1 MEQKHGKARQDETG
15 RRMTPS
21 QTGDNMMT
29 SPALPSAKMRGDR
42 VARFNLLAATALLMC
57 TSILLVLFQFYTLR
71 GALERNL
78 AIHAAM
84 LATPVAEAM
93 RRGDRLAVEQ
103 LLAPLAAAPAI
114 EQALAYSTD
123 GQPFARFARSGSDS
137 APAAPL
143 HGMHVAWRDGH
154 ATLLARLPGGA
165 ALLLRA
171 GLAPLYRSLLQ
182 SAAWTALVG
191 LLAFCVAVLMVR
203 RTRRAAQQ
211 AENHLHYLAHVD
223 PVTELPNRHE
233 FNEAMA
239 YALARADRQD
249 SSVGLLLLDLDN
261 FKIVND
267 TLGHHCGDH
276 LLKLVAQRLVA
287 VLRTTDVICRIGG
300 DEFVVIVDPADEASE
315 LVCVARKILAV
326 LAEPFALDGHQLHI
340 SASIGISLYPFDARD
355 VATLTRNA
363 DTAMYHA
370 KHQGKN
376 RYAVFKA
383 EMELRAQRRL
393 RMEANLRRA
402 LHDEELYLH
411 YQPQIDL
418 RSGRIVG
425 VEALLRWNCREMGV
439 MNPAEFIPVA
449 EESGVIV
456 ELGRWVLHTACRQA
470 ATWNKAG
477 LLDSLEH
484 VAVNLSASQ
493 VREPGLM
500 DDIRAI
506 LHETQL
512 PRGLLELE
520 ITEGVMM
527 EDVPANVEL
536 MRRLQETGIHLSIDD
551 FGTGY
556 SSMSYLKR
564 LPIDQL
570 KIDRSFVHDLPGE
583 GEAIVTAIIA
593 MAHSLKLKVVAEGV
607 ETLRQVEFLRSA
619 GCDNVQGFFFARPM
633 TAAQLTALLL
643 ERRDWSS
650 RTTVLQA

>member
-1 MEQKHGKARQDETG
+1 M
-15 RRMTPS
+15 MTPLI
-21 QTGDNMMT
+21 
-29 SPALPSAKMRGDR
+29 LPSVQLRGDR
-42 VARFNLLAATALLMC
+42 IARLNLLAA
-57 TSILLVLFQFYTLR
+57 
-71 GALERNL
+71 
-78 AIHAAM
+78 AAM
-84 LATPVAEAM
+84 LATASLLLILFQLFSLQESFQRNLHIQADMLAPAATQAM
-93 RRGDRLAVEQ
+93 REDNRLAAQQ
-103 LLAPLAAAPAI
+103 LLAPLSAAPHVR
-114 EQALAYSTD
+114 QALLYSPYGT
-123 GQPFARFARSGSDS
+123 PFARYARSGNDAVPTAPRNGLHLDYLDGS
-137 APAAPL
+137 AAIL
-143 HGMHVAWRDGH
+143 K
-154 ATLLARLPGGA
+154 TLPGGG
-165 ALLLRA
+165 ALYLRA
-171 GLAPLYRSLLQ
+171 SLAPLYASLAQ
-182 SAAWTALVG
+182 FSAFTVLVCLCAFG
-191 LLAFCVAVLMVR
+191 LTFLMVR
-203 RTRRAAQQ
+203 RTRTAAQH

-223 PVTELPNRHE
+223 SVTQLPNRHE
-233 FNEAMA
+233 FNDALA

-261 FKIVND
+261 FKVVND
-267 TLGHHCGDH
+267 TLGHHCGDQ
-276 LLKLVAQRLVA
+276 LLKLVAERLVA
-287 VLRTTDVICRIGG
+287 ILRGTDIICRIGG
-300 DEFVVIVDPADEASE
+300 DEFVVIVEPADDASE
-315 LVCVARKILAV
+315 MASVARKILAV
-326 LAEPFALDGHQLHI
+326 LAAPFDLEGHQLYV
-340 SASIGISLYPFDARD
+340 SASIGVSLYPFDAQD

-402 LHDEELYLH
+402 LQNEELYLH

-425 VEALLRWNCREMGV
+425 VEALIRWNCREMGQLS
-439 MNPAEFIPVA
+439 PAEFIPVA
-449 EESGVIV
+449 EESGIIV
-456 ELGRWVLHTACRQA
+456 DLGRWVLQSACRQA
-470 ATWNKAG
+470 AVWCKAG

-484 VAVNLSASQ
+484 VAVNLSACQ
-493 VREPGLM
+493 ARDPGLM

-506 LHETQL
+506 LDETQL
-512 PRGLLELE
+512 PHGLLELE
-520 ITEGVMM
+520 ITEGVLM
-527 EDVPANVEL
+527 DNIHANVEL

-593 MAHSLKLKVVAEGV
+593 MAHSLHLKVVAEGV
-607 ETLRQVEFLRSA
+607 ETLRQVEFLRTA

-643 ERRDWSS
+643 ERRDWST
-650 RTTVLQA
+650 RTILPA

>member
-1 MEQKHGKARQDETG
+1 MMAS
-15 RRMTPS
+15 PS
-21 QTGDNMMT
+21 
-29 SPALPSAKMRGDR
+29 LPSAKMRGDR
-42 VARFNLLAATALLMC
+42 VARFNLLAAAALMMV
-57 TSILLVLFQFYTLR
+57 TGAMLVLFQFHALQ
-71 GALERNL
+71 GALLRSL
-78 AIHAAM
+78 QVHAAM
-84 LATPVAEAM
+84 LATPVADAL
-93 RRGDRLAVEQ
+93 RRQDRLAAEQ
-103 LLAPLAAAPAI
+103 LLAPLAEVPAI
-114 EQALAYSTD
+114 EQALVYTPY
-123 GQPFARFARSGSDS
+123 GLPFARFARSGSAI
-137 APAAPL
+137 APAVPV
-143 HGMHVAWRDGH
+143 HGMHFAWSDGN
-154 ATLLARLPGGA
+154 ATLLARLPGGG
-165 ALLLRA
+165 ALLLRSS
-171 GLAPLYRSLLQ
+171 LAPLYRSLMQ
-182 SAAWTALVG
+182 SATFTVLVS
-191 LLAFCVAVLMVR
+191 LFAFCVAVLMVR

-223 PVTELPNRHE
+223 SVTELPNRHE

-276 LLKLVAQRLVA
+276 LLKLVARRLVA
-287 VLRTTDVICRIGG
+287 VLRITDVICRIGG
-300 DEFVVIVDPADEASE
+300 DEFVVIVEPADDASE
-315 LVCVARKILAV
+315 MASVARKILAM
-326 LAEPFALDGHQLHI
+326 LAEPFALDGHQLHV
-340 SASIGISLYPFDARD
+340 SASIGVSLYPFDARD

-383 EMELRAQRRL
+383 DMELRAQRRL
-393 RMEANLRRA
+393 RVEANLRRA
-402 LHDEELYLH
+402 LQDQELYLH

-425 VEALLRWNCREMGV
+425 VEALLRWNCREMGP
-439 MNPAEFIPVA
+439 MNPAEFIAVA

-470 ATWNKAG
+470 ATWCQAG

-527 EDVPANVEL
+527 DDVPANVEL

-607 ETLRQVEFLRSA
+607 ETPQQVEFLRRA
-619 GCDNVQGFFFARPM
+619 GCDNVQGFYFARPM

-650 RTTVLQA
+650 RTVMTV

>member
-1 MEQKHGKARQDETG
+1 M
-15 RRMTPS
+15 MTPL
-21 QTGDNMMT
+21 M
-29 SPALPSAKMRGDR
+29 LPSAQLRGDR
-42 VARFNLLAATALLMC
+42 IARLNLLAA
-57 TSILLVLFQFYTLR
+57 
-71 GALERNL
+71 
-78 AIHAAM
+78 AAM
-84 LATPVAEAM
+84 LATASLLLILFQLFSLQASFQRNLHIQADMLAPAAAQTM
-93 RRGDRLAVEQ
+93 RQDNRLAAQQ
-103 LLAPLAAAPAI
+103 LLAPLAAAPHI
-114 EQALAYSTD
+114 RQALLYSPYGT
-123 GQPFARFARSGSDS
+123 PFARYARSSID
-137 APAAPL
+137 AVPAAPRNGL
-143 HGMHVAWRDGH
+143 HIDYLDGS
-154 ATLLARLPGGA
+154 AAILKALPGGG
-165 ALLLRA
+165 ALYLGA
-171 GLAPLYRSLLQ
+171 SLAPLYASLAQ
-182 SAAWTALVG
+182 FAAFTLLVCLCAFG
-191 LLAFCVAVLMVR
+191 LTFLMVR
-203 RTRRAAQQ
+203 RTRTAAQH

-223 PVTELPNRHE
+223 SVTQLPNRHE
-233 FNEAMA
+233 FNDALA

-267 TLGHHCGDH
+267 TLGHHCGDQ
-276 LLKLVAQRLVA
+276 LLKLVSERLVA
-287 VLRTTDVICRIGG
+287 ILRGTDIICRIGG
-300 DEFVVIVDPADEASE
+300 DEFVVIVEPADDASE
-315 LVCVARKILAV
+315 MASVARKILAV
-326 LAEPFALDGHQLHI
+326 LAAPFDLEGHQLYV
-340 SASIGISLYPFDARD
+340 SASIGVSLYPFDAQD

-393 RMEANLRRA
+393 RMEANLRKA
-402 LHDEELYLH
+402 LQNEELYLH

-425 VEALLRWNCREMGV
+425 VEALIRWNCRDMGQLS
-439 MNPAEFIPVA
+439 PAEFIPVA
-449 EESGVIV
+449 EESGIIV
-456 ELGRWVLHTACRQA
+456 DLGRWVLQSACRQA
-470 ATWNKAG
+470 ALWCKAG

-484 VAVNLSASQ
+484 VAVNLSACQ
-493 VREPGLM
+493 ARDPGLM

-506 LHETQL
+506 LDETQL
-512 PRGLLELE
+512 PHGLLELE
-520 ITEGVMM
+520 ITEGVLM
-527 EDVPANVEL
+527 DNIHANVEL

-593 MAHSLKLKVVAEGV
+593 MAHSLHLKVVAEGV
-607 ETLRQVEFLRSA
+607 ETLRQVEFLRKA

-643 ERRDWSS
+643 ERRDWST
-650 RTTVLQA
+650 RTILPA

>member
-1 MEQKHGKARQDETG
+1 
-15 RRMTPS
+15 
-21 QTGDNMMT
+21 MMV
-29 SPALPSAKMRGDR
+29 PLMLPSVQLRGDR
-42 VARFNLLAATALLMC
+42 IARLNLLAA
-57 TSILLVLFQFYTLR
+57 
-71 GALERNL
+71 
-78 AIHAAM
+78 AAM
-84 LATPVAEAM
+84 LATASLLLILFQLFSLQASLQRELRIQADMLAPAAAQAM
-93 RRGDRLAVEQ
+93 RQDDRLAAQQV
-103 LLAPLAAAPAI
+103 LAPLAAAPHVR
-114 EQALAYSTD
+114 QALLYSPYGT
-123 GQPFARFARSGSDS
+123 PFARYARSASDA
-137 APAAPL
+137 APAAPRSGL
-143 HGMHVAWRDGH
+143 QIDYLDGS
-154 ATLLARLPGGA
+154 AALLQNLPGGG
-165 ALLLRA
+165 ALYLRA
-171 GLAPLYRSLLQ
+171 SLAPLFGSLAQ
-182 SAAWTALVG
+182 FAAFTLLVCLCAFG
-191 LLAFCVAVLMVR
+191 LTVLMVR
-203 RTRRAAQQ
+203 RTRTAAQH
-211 AENHLHYLAHVD
+211 AESHLHYLAHVD
-223 PVTELPNRHE
+223 PVTQLPNRHE
-233 FNEAMA
+233 FNGALA

-261 FKIVND
+261 FKVVND

-276 LLKLVAQRLVA
+276 LLKLVAERLVA
-287 VLRTTDVICRIGG
+287 ILRGTDIICRIGG
-300 DEFVVIVDPADEASE
+300 DEFVVIVEPADDASE
-315 LVCVARKILAV
+315 MASVARKILAV
-326 LAEPFALDGHQLHI
+326 LAAPFALEGHQLYV
-340 SASIGISLYPFDARD
+340 SASIGVSLYPFDAQD

-402 LHDEELYLH
+402 LQNEELYLH

-425 VEALLRWNCREMGV
+425 VEALVRWNCREMGQLS
-439 MNPAEFIPVA
+439 PSEFIPVA
-449 EESGVIV
+449 EESGIIV
-456 ELGRWVLHTACRQA
+456 DLGRWVLQSACRQA
-470 ATWNKAG
+470 ASWCKAG

-484 VAVNLSASQ
+484 VAVNLSACQ
-493 VREPGLM
+493 ARDPGLM

-512 PRGLLELE
+512 PHGLLELE
-520 ITEGVMM
+520 ITEGVLM
-527 EDVPANVEL
+527 DNIHANVEL
-536 MRRLQETGIHLSIDD
+536 MRRLQDTGIHLSIDD

-593 MAHSLKLKVVAEGV
+593 MAHSLHLKVVAEGV
-607 ETLRQVEFLRSA
+607 ETLQQVEFLRKA

-643 ERRDWSS
+643 ERRDWST
-650 RTTVLQA
+650 RTVMPA

>member
-1 MEQKHGKARQDETG
+1 
-15 RRMTPS
+15 
-21 QTGDNMMT
+21 MMA
-29 SPALPSAKMRGDR
+29 PLMLPSAQLRGDR
-42 VARFNLLAATALLMC
+42 ISRLNLLAA
-57 TSILLVLFQFYTLR
+57 
-71 GALERNL
+71 
-78 AIHAAM
+78 AAM
-84 LATPVAEAM
+84 LAGASLLLILFQWFTLQAALQRDLRIQSDMLVPAAARALRQGEHLAAEQ
-93 RRGDRLAVEQ
+93 V
-103 LLAPLAAAPAI
+103 LAPLAVVPHI
-114 EQALAYSTD
+114 RQALIYSPY
-123 GQPFARFARSGSDS
+123 GAPFARYARDGAGA
-137 APAAPL
+137 APAAPRAGL
-143 HGMHVAWRDGH
+143 HLNLPAGDASLL
-154 ATLLARLPGGA
+154 TLLPGGG

-171 GLAPLYRSLLQ
+171 SLAPQYRSLAQ
-182 SAAWTALVG
+182 FAAFTVLVSLCAFG
-191 LLAFCVAVLMVR
+191 LTVLMVR
-203 RTRRAAQQ
+203 RTRIAAQH

-233 FNEAMA
+233 FNDALA

-261 FKIVND
+261 FKVVND
-267 TLGHHCGDH
+267 TLGHHCGDQ
-276 LLKLVAQRLVA
+276 LLKMVAGRLVA
-287 VLRTTDVICRIGG
+287 ILRTTDIICRIGG
-300 DEFVVIVDPADEASE
+300 DEFVVIVEPADDSSEMAS
-315 LVCVARKILAV
+315 VARKILAV
-326 LAEPFALDGHQLHI
+326 LAEPFDLEGHQLYV
-340 SASIGISLYPFDARD
+340 SASIGVSLYPFDAHD

-376 RYAVFKA
+376 RYAVFQA
-383 EMELRAQRRL
+383 EMEQRAQRRL

-402 LHDEELYLH
+402 LQNEELYLH

-425 VEALLRWNCREMGV
+425 VEALIRWNCREMGQLS
-439 MNPAEFIPVA
+439 PAEFIPVA
-449 EESGVIV
+449 EESGIIV
-456 ELGRWVLHTACRQA
+456 DLGRWVLQSACRQA
-470 ATWNKAG
+470 AIWCKAG

-484 VAVNLSASQ
+484 VAVNLSACQ
-493 VREPGLM
+493 ARDPGLM

-512 PRGLLELE
+512 PHGLLELE
-520 ITEGVMM
+520 ITEGVLM
-527 EDVPANVEL
+527 DNIHANVEL
-536 MRRLQETGIHLSIDD
+536 MRRLQETGIHLSVDD

-593 MAHSLKLKVVAEGV
+593 MAHSLHLKVVAEGV
-607 ETLRQVEFLRSA
+607 ETLQQVEFLRKA

-643 ERRDWSS
+643 ERRDWST
-650 RTTVLQA
+650 RTILPA